1 MASNNAGTVAH
12 REVIIV
18 GGGFAGLAAAEK
30 LARSGVEVL
39 LIDRNNYHQ
48 FKPLNYQV
56 ATSQLGVSEV
66 GHPLRQVF
74 RKHGSV
80 GVAVDEVV
88 AIDGATRSVTLSD
101 GTVCSA
107 RVLVVGVGVEANFF
121 GVPGAEE
128 HSYPMYTLADA
139 HRLSNRLIDE
149 LDRVDSPVGMK
160 SALNVVV
167 VGGGPT
173 GVELAG
179 AVAENMRV
187 VIRPTYRDS
196 IADQVTVHL
205 VDRGHAL
212 LKPFTEASHEYAHR
226 ELERLGVRVHFGRG
240 VAKVD
245 GSGVDLDDGDRIDA
259 RTVVWAGGQQA
270 PDVIARSDLPT
281 GHGGCVPVERDLT
294 VPGFEGVYALGDI
307 ALILDRDSGSGPLPQ
322 LGSVAQQSGRH
333 AAENIL
339 AELAGS
345 QRTPFEYLD
354 KGIMAMIGRGA
365 AVAEIGRKRKH
376 IQGHLAFLAWLGVHV
391 ALLPGTWE
399 KAASLASWAT
409 NYSTALRPRR
419 ISVGGE

>member
-1 MASNNAGTVAH
+1 
-12 REVIIV
+12 
-18 GGGFAGLAAAEK
+18 
-30 LARSGVEVL
+30 GVEVL

-56 ATSQLGVSEV
+56 ATSQLGISEV

-74 RKHGSV
+74 RKHPSV

-88 AIDGATRSVTLSD
+88 AIDAAARSVTLSG

-107 RVLVVGVGVEANFF
+107 RVLVIGVGVDANFF

-128 HSYPMYTLADA
+128 HSHPMYTLADA
-139 HRLSNRLIDE
+139 HRLSNHLIDE

-160 SALNVVV
+160 HPLNVVV

-212 LKPFTEASHEYAHR
+212 LKPFTAASHEYARR
-226 ELERLGVRVHFGRG
+226 ELERLGVQVHFGRG

-245 GSGVDLDDGDRIDA
+245 GSGVELDDGGRIDA
-259 RTVVWAGGQQA
+259 RTAVWAGGQQA
-270 PDVIARSDLPT
+270 PGLIAESDLPT
-281 GHGGCVPVERDLT
+281 GHGGCIPVGRDLT

-307 ALILDRDSGSGPLPQ
+307 ALIPDEDSGTGSSRPLPQ
-322 LGSVAQQSGRH
+322 LGSVAQQSG
-333 AAENIL
+333 
-339 AELAGS
+339 
-345 QRTPFEYLD
+345 
-354 KGIMAMIGRGA
+354 
-365 AVAEIGRKRKH
+365 
-376 IQGHLAFLAWLGVHV
+376 
-391 ALLPGTWE
+391 
-399 KAASLASWAT
+399 
-409 NYSTALRPRR
+409 
-419 ISVGGE
+419 